1 MTARQ
6 LYTLAPMVLDD
17 ERDAYLMGLY
27 TQGRAKLIPA
37 KRMMLLSGLAD
48 FQRVITAA

>member
-6 LYTLAPMVLDD
+6 LYTLAPMVLGDA
-17 ERDAYLMGLY
+17 RDAYLIGLY
-27 TQGRAKLIPA
+27 TQGRAKLLVA
-37 KRMMLLSGLAD
+37 KRMMLLAGLAD